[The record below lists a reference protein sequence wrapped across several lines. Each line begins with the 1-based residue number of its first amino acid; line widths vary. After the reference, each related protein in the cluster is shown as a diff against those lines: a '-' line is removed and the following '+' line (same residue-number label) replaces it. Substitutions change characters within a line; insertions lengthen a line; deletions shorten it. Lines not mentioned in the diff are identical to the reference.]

1 MLNSKLFCCYAKRFR
16 SYFVSLQ
23 PIFKNPI
30 RYERDSKHNN
40 TSFCSER
47 ATLRTDMLCAASIR
61 YAMHRRYRITTS
73 TRT

>member
-1 MLNSKLFCCYAKRFR
+1 MLKMKLFPNYAKRFR

-40 TSFCSER
+40 TRFCSER
-47 ATLRTDMLCAASIR
+47 ATLRTDMLCAASIGESR
-61 YAMHRRYRITTS
+61 
-73 TRT
+73 

>member
-1 MLNSKLFCCYAKRFR
+1 MLNSKLFLNYAKRFR

-40 TSFCSER
+40 TSFCSGS
-47 ATLRTDMLCAASIR
+47 ATLRTDMLCAASIW
-61 YAMHRRYRITTS
+61 YTMHMRYRITKS
-73 TRT
+73 SRT